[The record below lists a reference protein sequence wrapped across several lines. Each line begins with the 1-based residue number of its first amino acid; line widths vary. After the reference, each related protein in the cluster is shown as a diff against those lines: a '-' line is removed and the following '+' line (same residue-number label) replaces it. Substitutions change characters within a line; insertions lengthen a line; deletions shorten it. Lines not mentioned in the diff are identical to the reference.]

1 MKNRRTK
8 LEKILAKM
16 PEKKLVNQTPH
27 LRADLT
33 KVGILT
39 MLALALEL
47 LLYWKAKP

>member
-8 LEKILAKM
+8 LEK
-16 PEKKLVNQTPH
+16 VDY

>member
-1 MKNRRTK
+1 MKKRRTK
-8 LEKILAKM
+8 LEKILAKV
-16 PEKKLVNQTPH
+16 PERKMVAPTTH

-33 KVGILT
+33 KVGVLT